1 MMSKETKFDPQIR
14 KLDEKVLLV
23 QFPQIIDEGLLNFI
37 IGLKAAIDEQLKDVP
52 HQVFNTYAEI
62 CVHYLNKPRSIDE
75 ALIRLKKIIE
85 NYKAEQSDQ
94 DHLAS
99 ASKFRIHVCY
109 EQEFARDIKFVA
121 SHNKISED
129 EVVRIHQQPTY
140 RVYFIGFLPG
150 FPYLGGM
157 SEKISTPRKKQA
169 RRRIDKGDVGIAGD
183 QTGVYPVRSPGGWQ
197 IIGNSPIDLI
207 DFEENDDPLLKAG
220 DQVEFYPISR
230 EEHQAIRH
238 REKKIDLKVNL

>member
-1 MMSKETKFDPQIR
+1 MSKETKFDPQVR
-14 KLDEKVLLV
+14 KLNEKVLLV
-23 QFPQIIDEGLLNFI
+23 QFPPIINEDLLNYI
-37 IGLKAAIDEQLKDVP
+37 IGLKAALDEQLKDEP

-62 CVHYLNKPRSIDE
+62 CVHYLNKPRSIHE
-75 ALIRLKKIIE
+75 EIRQIKKIIE
-85 NYKAEQSDQ
+85 AFEVEQSKQ

-99 ASKFRIHVCY
+99 ASRFRIPVCY

-169 RRRIDKGDVGIAGD
+169 RRRIDKGDVGIAGE
-183 QTGVYPVRSPGGWQ
+183 QTGVYPVLSPGGWQ

-207 DFEENDDPLLKAG
+207 NFKEKEGPLLKAG

-230 EEHQAIRH
+230 EEHQAVLH
-238 REKKIDLKVNL
+238 REKKIELKVNV